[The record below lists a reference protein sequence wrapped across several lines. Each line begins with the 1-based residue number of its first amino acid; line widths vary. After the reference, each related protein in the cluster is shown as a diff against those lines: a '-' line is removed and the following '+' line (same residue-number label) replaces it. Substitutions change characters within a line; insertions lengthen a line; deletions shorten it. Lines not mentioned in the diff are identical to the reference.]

1 MYSKVLGVSLMQSHI
16 QQQYFRE
23 DVGVQTENVDSL
35 CREFSWIQITVK
47 SADSGQSLRKYY
59 RIRLVA
65 A

>member
-16 QQQYFRE
+16 QQQFFRE
-23 DVGVQTENVDSL
+23 DVGVQTKNVDNL

-47 SADSGQSLRKYY
+47 STDSGQSVRKYY